1 MNLIK
6 SEIVEI
12 RNENIVEKGELRDE
26 CSKNI
31 IDKEIKPIFKDR
43 WNIKKDICKSV
54 GTENVEIKKEEGR
67 SSQINQKYKDNL
79 NNFQDNFEERFIN
92 QKEKDK
98 DKEIRKEDTEIN
110 CRSFHNASRTGDEV
124 TSINVNCHT
133 DFEIRQDFVQNQAVN
148 KYPLANFDINRTSS
162 EFKVGNT
169 QIIPEER
176 KITPEIRGVLSA
188 VVADQNIDSENF
200 DINRLIEMNMN
211 AYQELNVLEQSVGII
226 IQFCSLFYF
235 SFSWFVF
242 FYFLTQISI
251 YRKFLLSL
259 S

>member
-1 MNLIK
+1 MNFIK

-43 WNIKKDICKSV
+43 WNIKKDICKNSF
-54 GTENVEIKKEEGR
+54 I
-67 SSQINQKYKDNL
+67 
-79 NNFQDNFEERFIN
+79 QDNFEERFIN

-110 CRSFHNASRTGDEV
+110 CRSFHNASKTGDKV
-124 TSINVNCHT
+124 TSINVNYHT
-133 DFEIRQDFVQNQAVN
+133 DFEIREDFVQNQAVN
-148 KYPLANFDINRTSS
+148 KNPLANFDINRTSS

-226 IQFCSLFYF
+226 QFCSLFYF